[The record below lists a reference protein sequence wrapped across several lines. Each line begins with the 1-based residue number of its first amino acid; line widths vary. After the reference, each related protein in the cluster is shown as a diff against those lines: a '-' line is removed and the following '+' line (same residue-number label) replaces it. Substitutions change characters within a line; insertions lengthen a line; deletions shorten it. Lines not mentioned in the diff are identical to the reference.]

1 MRHESD
7 DERELE
13 FLTPDDCRQLRE
25 MRIIPPGCPEEEEY
39 VLLHPPRRIAGSG
52 ELYA

>member
-1 MRHESD
+1 MRYESD
-7 DERELE
+7 DERAMEY
-13 FLTPDDCRQLRE
+13 LTPDDCRQLRE

-39 VLLHPPRRIAGSG
+39 ILLHPRGRTAGSG